1 MAHPLPLPADL
12 LDVSAVARLWQVHVS
27 CVYRQLHSGKLIGY
41 RIGGR
46 WKVSRSD
53 AVGFVKRTGGPAEVS
68 TGQPGRVPRMG
79 HDAAMDLLRRAG
91 VIKD

>member
-12 LDVSAVARLWQVHVS
+12 LDVSSVARLWQCHVS
-27 CVYRQLHSGKLIGY
+27 CVYRQLHSGKLAGY

-46 WKVSRSD
+46 WKVSKAD
-53 AVGFVKRTGGPAEVS
+53 AVAFVKRTGPGVIEGEVG
-68 TGQPGRVPRMG
+68 TDRVPRMG
-79 HDAAMDLLRRAG
+79 HDAAMALLRSAG